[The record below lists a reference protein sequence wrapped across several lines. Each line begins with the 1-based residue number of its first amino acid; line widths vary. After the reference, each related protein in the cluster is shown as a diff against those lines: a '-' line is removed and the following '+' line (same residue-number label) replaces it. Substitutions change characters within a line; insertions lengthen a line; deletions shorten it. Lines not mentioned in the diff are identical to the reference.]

1 VCGCPQLNSE
11 LRDSGREVIDA
22 SQCTKNCTDPGDSGQ
37 SITCLTGACE
47 KLRHGLV
54 KSSSDTIVQRGCAEK
69 NAHYNLA
76 QRGKKM
82 NECYQVTVLGVLT
95 TQCTCDTHLCNS
107 QTKNAISKLLLP
119 AYLLIFSLFQV
130 PH

>member
-22 SQCTKNCTDPGDSGQ
+22 GQCTKNCTDPGDSGQ
-37 SITCLTGACE
+37 SITCLTGACA
-47 KLRHGLV
+47 KWRHELV
-54 KSSSDTIVQRGCAEK
+54 KSSETIVQRGCAEK

-76 QRGKKM
+76 NGGKKM
-82 NECYQVTVLGVLT
+82 NECYQVTVLGVLNT
-95 TQCTCDTHLCNS
+95 ECTCDTHLCNS
-107 QTKNAISKLLLP
+107 QKKDAISKLLLP
-119 AYLLIFSLFQV
+119 ASLLIFSLFQV

>member
-1 VCGCPQLNSE
+1 MG
-11 LRDSGREVIDA
+11 
-22 SQCTKNCTDPGDSGQ
+22 QCTKNCTDPGDSGQ

-54 KSSSDTIVQRGCAEK
+54 KSSSDTIVQRGCAGK
-69 NAHYNLA
+69 S
-76 QRGKKM
+76 KKM

-107 QTKNAISKLLLP
+107 QKKDAISKLLLP
-119 AYLLIFSLFQV
+119 ASLLIFSLFQV